1 MKKPLRRNHHPQD
14 LPMNTSEQML
24 ANVFTAC
31 GREQNTVPLEV
42 LTSYSNYRK
51 ERYTIQRT
59 LIVLILILFM
69 LLPVLF
75 LYGDIHIAQSNPGS
89 DENPAYHISVD
100 TAVPIRRIQARI
112 DGQTVPIYEISENE
126 YMIQPGKNGQMSIS
140 VMLVNR
146 QYTSVELQVS
156 GVDGEIPQLVS
167 TESDDAC
174 VYLYVSDEM
183 SGINYNGIT
192 VTDPDGNISAPV
204 NINVDTGC
212 IALTYPERPMDICI
226 PDMRGNVLRIELTPQ
241 KSP

>member
-1 MKKPLRRNHHPQD
+1 MKNLLRHRQQPPA
-14 LPMNTSEQML
+14 LPMNTAEQML

-31 GREQNTVPLEV
+31 SREQNTIPLEV

-59 LIVLILILFM
+59 LIVLILLLFM

-75 LYGDIHIAQSNPGS
+75 LYGDIHITPSNPS
-89 DENPAYHISVD
+89 SAENPAYHISID
-100 TAVPIRRIQARI
+100 TAIPIRRIQARI

-146 QYTSVELQVS
+146 QYTSVDLQVS
-156 GVDGEIPQLVS
+156 GVDAETPQLVS

-183 SGINYNGIT
+183 SGVNYNDIS
-192 VTDPDGNISAPV
+192 VTDPDGSISAPV
-204 NINVDTGC
+204 NIDVDAGC
-212 IALTYPERPMDICI
+212 ITLSYPDRPMNICI

-241 KSP
+241 KIP